1 MIEKALH
8 GGKSYWAWVLVLLGI
23 MGACLL
29 VYLYQLRQG
38 LWVTG
43 MSRDVSW
50 GFYISQFTFLVGVAA
65 SVLIVVLPL
74 YIHDFKAF
82 GPIACLSQFLAVG
95 TLIMALTF
103 IFSDLG
109 MPMRVFNVPLN
120 PTPGSMLFYDT
131 IFIPGFIVI
140 NLIAGWAMLG
150 AGKREVPP
158 PWWAKALIYI
168 SIPWAALM
176 HTVTAFIY
184 AGTPGRGFWMTAI
197 MAPRFLVTA
206 FAAGAALLILLSAL
220 FKALNSFDAGRKGPQ
235 KLTTILFYSLI
246 IDAFFLGVEYFT
258 TFYSHIPDYTETFR
272 YLFFGIR
279 ENNAL
284 VPWYWAMNAAIFVAI
299 LLLALP
305 GARSS
310 HSRLLGASAV
320 ALIGLW
326 IDKGFILVPAAFI
339 PNVFG
344 TIMEYPPTWVELAIS
359 LGIYAM
365 GALIIT
371 VFYKVVVSVRTSV
384 SS

>member
-1 MIEKALH
+1 M
-8 GGKSYWAWVLVLLGI
+8 
-23 MGACLL
+23 
-29 VYLYQLRQG
+29 
-38 LWVTG
+38 
-43 MSRDVSW
+43 
-50 GFYISQFTFLVGVAA
+50 
-65 SVLIVVLPL
+65 
-74 YIHDFKAF
+74 
-82 GPIACLSQFLAVG
+82 
-95 TLIMALTF
+95 
-103 IFSDLG
+103 
-109 MPMRVFNVPLN
+109 
-120 PTPGSMLFYDT
+120 
-131 IFIPGFIVI
+131 
-140 NLIAGWAMLG
+140 
-150 AGKREVPP
+150 
-158 PWWAKALIYI
+158 
-168 SIPWAALM
+168 
-176 HTVTAFIY
+176 
-184 AGTPGRGFWMTAI
+184 
-197 MAPRFLVTA
+197 
-206 FAAGAALLILLSAL
+206 
-220 FKALNSFDAGRKGPQ
+220 
-235 KLTTILFYSLI
+235 TTILFYSLI

-310 HSRLLGASAV
+310 QSRLLGASAV

-371 VFYKVVVSVRTSV
+371 VFYKVVVSVRSSV
-384 SS
+384 NS